1 MRERPVSRRALLS
14 AAAASL
20 AAAALARPSAAQQLT
35 TVNISTTLAEAF
47 AEPLFADELGFYK
60 KAGLAVKISRFS
72 GGEPSETAVITGN
85 ADIGITTP
93 IQLANA
99 YVHNLPLRLIGW
111 CGQYSSK
118 APQPALFVAK
128 NSPIRTAQD
137 LVGKT
142 IGVNAIGTMNF
153 LGIESWL
160 SKNGVDVKKVR
171 PIEVPFPAIPAALQ
185 RGTIDAG
192 VLGEPFITSAADN
205 IRMLAPAF
213 DVMGPHWSICVWFSR
228 LDYIRS
234 QQPLIARCMA
244 VAYETAKYVNAHP
257 EATNP
262 IIAKYS
268 KISPETIAAMRHTE
282 FAEAPNPDS
291 ARIEL
296 DYAYQFKLLPRR
308 VTVEDLMS
316 TA

>member
-1 MRERPVSRRALLS
+1 MRERSISRRAALS
-14 AAAASL
+14 TAAASL
-20 AAAALARPSAAQQLT
+20 AAAALPSVSSPADDRHHIDDPLRGIRGAALRRRARLLQEGRARRGK
-35 TVNISTTLAEAF
+35 IR
-47 AEPLFADELGFYK
+47 GFRV
-60 KAGLAVKISRFS
+60 ASRRRN
-72 GGEPSETAVITGN
+72 GRHHREYRHRHH
-85 ADIGITTP
+85 DP

-111 CGQYSSK
+111 CGQSSSK
-118 APQPALFVAK
+118 APQPALFVARTRRFARPRTWSK
-128 NSPIRTAQD
+128 NDRRQRDRRDQFARRR
-137 LVGKT
+137 V
-142 IGVNAIGTMNF
+142 
-153 LGIESWL
+153 SWL
-160 SKNGVDVKKVR
+160 SKNSVDVKKVR
-171 PIEVPFPAIPAALQ
+171 PIEVRSRDSRGAAA
-185 RGTIDAG
+185 RDIDAG

-244 VAYETAKYVNAHP
+244 VAYETARYVNAHP